1 MRLWQNSNMFKL
13 LHFLIIVSLLT
24 GCSATVESRLDSI
37 RGDYMNTSVNAD
49 DLESKNN
56 LDLLITADALFHS
69 DDISGADNAYEIF
82 NRKNPGVADGGDIL
96 REAASFTFGANV
108 NDYKPYMMDS
118 LFVSYYQLW
127 AALIDGRYDDARVII
142 NQSYSRQTD
151 MSRAY
156 EKLIESNQKSFAEN
170 TGLTTDLRNENSKW
184 TAYRDIMNPALMY
197 LSGLYFLNTG
207 DFNNAKTYLS
217 RANGMV
223 PKNSFIVKDLKN
235 AEFGTTPKNTVWVFI
250 EDGFAPKLTEQR
262 ISLPILHGNGLT
274 TVTIAISEPVFSNNT
289 VHIDDAQ
296 ELANVDAMF
305 MTEYG
310 EYRINDALRAFTSA
324 SARVALQS
332 TMYNS
337 RSDKAPLLGLFSTLY
352 SEFTNSA
359 DVRTWATLPKTISV
373 LRMQNNKSG
382 LIELRSN
389 GNLIDKV
396 SVPTSGN
403 YLIYVRAAPTG
414 YDIKTIKLK

>member
-1 MRLWQNSNMFKL
+1 MR
-13 LHFLIIVSLLT
+13 FLVIVSLLSA
-24 GCSATVESRLDSI
+24 CSATVESRLDSL
-37 RGDYMNTSVNAD
+37 RAGYMTTSVNAD
-49 DLESKNN
+49 DLEDKNN
-56 LDLLITADALFHS
+56 LDLLITADALFHA
-69 DDISGADNAYEIF
+69 DDISGADSAYEIF
-82 NRKNPGVADGGDIL
+82 NRKNPAVANGGSVL
-96 REAASFTFGANV
+96 REAAALTLGANI

-127 AALIDGRYDDARVII
+127 AALVDGRGDDARVII
-142 NQSYSRQTD
+142 NQSYARQTD

-156 EKLIESNQKSFAEN
+156 EELIESNQKSFAEN
-170 TGLTTDLRNENSKW
+170 TELTTDLRNENSKW

-197 LSGLYFLNTG
+197 LSGIYFLNNG
-207 DFNNAKTYLS
+207 DFSDAKTYLS

-223 PKNSFIVKDLKN
+223 PKNTFVAQDLKN
-235 AEFGTTPKNTVWVFI
+235 AEFGTTPKNTIWIFI
-250 EDGFAPKLTEQR
+250 EDGFAPKLTER
-262 ISLPILHGNGLT
+262 RTSLPILHGNGLT

-289 VHIDDAQ
+289 VNIDGAQ
-296 ELANVDAMF
+296 ELADVDAMF

-310 EYRINDALRAFTSA
+310 EYRINDALRAFASA
-324 SARVALQS
+324 SARVALQT

-337 RSDKAPLLGLFSTLY
+337 RSHNAPWLGLFSTLY

-373 LRMQNNKSG
+373 LRMPNNKTG

-389 GNLIDKV
+389 GNVIDKV
-396 SVPTSGN
+396 SVSTSGN
-403 YLIYVRAAPTG
+403 YLIYVRTAPNG